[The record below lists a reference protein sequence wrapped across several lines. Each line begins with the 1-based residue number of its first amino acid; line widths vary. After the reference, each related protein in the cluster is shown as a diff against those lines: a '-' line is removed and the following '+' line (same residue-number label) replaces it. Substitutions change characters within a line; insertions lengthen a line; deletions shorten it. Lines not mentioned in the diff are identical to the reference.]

1 MTEDTLE
8 YLEKTLDDEGMCEFT
23 RSFVD
28 DLDSAMRIDVDLES
42 DSDWTGVIFL
52 GMGGSGASGKFL
64 KTISEEDGGLPFVV
78 WNDYSLPSW
87 WGPEW
92 LVIATSY
99 SGNTEETLSG
109 INEALESGGTVIGI
123 SSGGAMTEILAMYQE
138 AVHVP
143 IPGGQMPRSAF
154 GHILGA
160 QLAICWSLGILIRP
174 QEEEL
179 REMIARLSECSKK
192 LDFVRGDGMSE
203 ALARNLVDMEIG
215 IVCPRVLEAPAYR
228 LTCQINE
235 NSEAFAKHSVV
246 PEMNHNEIVAWY
258 NDSGRDRALVLM
270 ICDDLDDRTNSRI
283 AWMEE
288 NLDRKNVWKIFCEGN
303 SLLERMIYAAHLSS
317 DWISV
322 SLALIRGVSPTSMEP
337 IPKLKEHLSKKSL
350 DFDPTQNLAKCP
362 KLVREAPCAIQK
374 IKKK

>member
-28 DLDSAMRIDVDLES
+28 DLESAMRIDVDLES

-123 SSGGAMTEILAMYQE
+123 SSGGDMAEILSMYQE
-138 AVHVP
+138 ASHVS

-160 QLAICWSLGILIRP
+160 QLAICWSLGILNRP
-174 QEEEL
+174 QEDEL
-179 REMIARLSECSKK
+179 REMITRLRESSKT
-192 LDFVRGDGMSE
+192 LDFVGGDGMSE
-203 ALARNLVDMEIG
+203 ALARNLFEMEIG

-235 NSEAFAKHSVV
+235 NSEAFAKYSVV

-258 NDSGRDRALVLM
+258 NDSNVERALVLM
-270 ICDDLDDRTNSRI
+270 ICEGLDDRTDSRI

-303 SLLERMIYAAHLSS
+303 TTLERMIYAAHLS

-322 SLALIRGVSPTSMEP
+322 SLALIRGLNPTSMDP
-337 IPKLKEHLSKKSL
+337 IPRLKRHLS
-350 DFDPTQNLAKCP
+350 
-362 KLVREAPCAIQK
+362 EIQ
-374 IKKK
+374 

>member
-1 MTEDTLE
+1 
-8 YLEKTLDDEGMCEFT
+8 
-23 RSFVD
+23 
-28 DLDSAMRIDVDLES
+28 
-42 DSDWTGVIFL
+42 
-52 GMGGSGASGKFL
+52 
-64 KTISEEDGGLPFVV
+64 
-78 WNDYSLPSW
+78 
-87 WGPEW
+87 
-92 LVIATSY
+92 
-99 SGNTEETLSG
+99 
-109 INEALESGGTVIGI
+109 
-123 SSGGAMTEILAMYQE
+123 MTEILAMYQE

-179 REMIARLSECSKK
+179 QKMIARLSECSKK

-258 NDSGRDRALVLM
+258 NDSGRDRALVL
-270 ICDDLDDRTNSRI
+270 
-283 AWMEE
+283 
-288 NLDRKNVWKIFCEGN
+288 
-303 SLLERMIYAAHLSS
+303 SLIH
-317 DWISV
+317 I
-322 SLALIRGVSPTSMEP
+322 
-337 IPKLKEHLSKKSL
+337 
-350 DFDPTQNLAKCP
+350 
-362 KLVREAPCAIQK
+362 
-374 IKKK
+374 

>member
-1 MTEDTLE
+1 MIEDTLE
-8 YLEKTLDDEGMCEFT
+8 YLEKTLDVEGMCEFT

-78 WNDYSLPSW
+78 WNDYSLPRW

-303 SLLERMIYAAHLSS
+303 SLLERMIYAAHLS

-337 IPKLKEHLSKKSL
+337 IPKLKEHLSK
-350 DFDPTQNLAKCP
+350 
-362 KLVREAPCAIQK
+362 IQ
-374 IKKK
+374 

>member
-109 INEALESGGTVIGI
+109 IKEALESGGTVIGI
-123 SSGGAMTEILAMYQE
+123 SSGGEMAEILAMYQE
-138 AVHVP
+138 AVHVS

-160 QLAICWSLGILIRP
+160 QLAICWSVGILNRP
-174 QEEEL
+174 QEEDLRKMITRL
-179 REMIARLSECSKK
+179 RESSKT
-192 LDFVRGDGMSE
+192 LDFVGGDGMSE

-235 NSEAFAKHSVV
+235 NSEAFAKYSVV

-258 NDSGRDRALVLM
+258 NDSMVKRALILM
-270 ICDDLDDRTNSRI
+270 ICEDLDERTDSRI

-303 SLLERMIYAAHLSS
+303 TPLERMIYAAHLS

-322 SLALIRGVSPTSMEP
+322 SLALIRGVNPTSMDP
-337 IPKLKEHLSKKSL
+337 IPKLKRHLS
-350 DFDPTQNLAKCP
+350 
-362 KLVREAPCAIQK
+362 EIQ
-374 IKKK
+374 